1 MQLLERVAK
10 PTAQGVT
17 ILQQFK
23 LYLQNKNE
31 SGKVPSLGCAVKT
44 EAKGKKW

>member
-23 LYLQNKNE
+23 PYLQKKNE
-31 SGKVPSLGCAVKT
+31 SGTGPSLGCTVMKQMAV
-44 EAKGKKW
+44 